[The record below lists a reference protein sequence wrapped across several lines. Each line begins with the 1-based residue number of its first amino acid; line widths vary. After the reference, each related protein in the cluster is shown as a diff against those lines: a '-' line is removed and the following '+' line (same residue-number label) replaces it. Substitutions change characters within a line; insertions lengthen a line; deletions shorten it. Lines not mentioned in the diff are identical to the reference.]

1 MSKSIL
7 IGLLLAIGCGHSK
20 SQGLS
25 ASDAGVIRAP
35 LDRLAPRELSK
46 SGLLVFGFPIPPGMS
61 ITQRYPD
68 SVHLQG
74 QLPTSNLKEYVEAH
88 ILAGPS
94 EVDAHRRLYT
104 NARIRGGDSSRVYSV
119 EIDELRGERALI
131 ISDVTPK
138 PLEPGLSNE
147 ERWRRAGYMPDGTP
161 IASAQSM

>member
-1 MSKSIL
+1 MSKL
-7 IGLLLAIGCGHSK
+7 TMIGLLLALSCGHSK
-20 SQGLS
+20 LRDGGG
-25 ASDAGVIRAP
+25 SDAGIARAP
-35 LDRLAPRELSK
+35 LDRLLPSELGK
-46 SGLLVFGFPIPPGMS
+46 SGLLVFGFPVPPGMS

-74 QLPTSNLKEYVEAH
+74 QLPVANLKEYVEAH
-88 ILAGPS
+88 IVAGPS
-94 EVDAHRRLYT
+94 EVDTHRRTY
-104 NARIRGGDSSRVYSV
+104 NKARIRGGDSSRIYSI

-138 PLEPGLSNE
+138 PVEPGLSNE